1 MLRFASESDAETLLG
16 IYAQYI
22 DTTITFE
29 YDLPSVET
37 FRERI
42 RSIRQDYPYLVWEEN
57 GTILGYAYAHH
68 FAERAAYQW
77 SAELSVYLNRS
88 ARGRGLG
95 AVLYTALMKLT
106 ALQGV
111 HTVYALVT
119 SHNERSD
126 RFHADMGFH
135 IAGTVENA
143 GFKNGRWLGVTY
155 YEKAIRT
162 YDDAPSPLLPVR
174 ALEPSAVAD
183 ILGQ

>member
-22 DTTITFE
+22 ETTITFE
-29 YDLPSVET
+29 YELPSVET

-57 GTILGYAYAHH
+57 GTILGYAYAHR

-95 AVLYTALMKLT
+95 AVLYTALMNLT

-183 ILGQ
+183 ILGR

>member
-22 DTTITFE
+22 ETTITFE
-29 YDLPSVET
+29 YELPTVET

-42 RSIRQDYPYLVWEEN
+42 LSIRQDYPYLVWEEN
-57 GTILGYAYAHH
+57 GTILGYAYAHR

-77 SAELSVYLNRS
+77 SAELSVYLDRS

-162 YDDAPSPLLPVR
+162 YDDAPAPLLPVR